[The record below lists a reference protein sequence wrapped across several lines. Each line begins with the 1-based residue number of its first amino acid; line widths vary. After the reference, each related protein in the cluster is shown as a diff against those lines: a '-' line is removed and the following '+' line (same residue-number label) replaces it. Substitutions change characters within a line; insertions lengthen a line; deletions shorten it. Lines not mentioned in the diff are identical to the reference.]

1 MMTKKQK
8 KILLAVDGSENSKRA
23 VLEAK
28 NYGQLFD
35 VEITLLTVLIPIANQ
50 YYTYLAPPMLEE
62 PHQSKEIG
70 EFVLKEASK
79 LLALPKEQVHPKIEY
94 GNPADVILREAELAD
109 YDLIILGSR
118 GLGLF
123 SRSFLG
129 SVSNKVLHHTD
140 KNVLIV
146 K

>member
-1 MMTKKQK
+1 MMTNKKMN
-8 KILLAVDGSENSKRA
+8 ILLAVDGSENSERA

-28 NYGQLFD
+28 RYGQLFD

-50 YYTYLAPPMLEE
+50 YYTYIAPPMLEE

-70 EFVLKEASK
+70 EAVLKEATK
-79 LLALPKEQVHPKIEY
+79 MLALSKERVHPKIEY
-94 GNPADVILREAELAD
+94 GNPADVILREAEVGD

-129 SVSNKVLHHTD
+129 SVSNKVLHHT
-140 KNVLIV
+140 KTNVLIV